1 MLVRVIFGDQSNI
14 DGILGGGSENRDLE
28 IGEAVVVLKRIL
40 GFDDLNRLEGYG
52 MFDLRILALDGWVL
66 LVDCDA
72 GDVLVEESVDDVAG
86 SFEGENPVEVVAVL
100 YLHPDLSYYI
110 MLV

>member
-1 MLVRVIFGDQSNI
+1 M
-14 DGILGGGSENRDLE
+14 
-28 IGEAVVVLKRIL
+28 
-40 GFDDLNRLEGYG
+40 
-52 MFDLRILALDGWVL
+52 
-66 LVDCDA
+66 DCDA

>member
-1 MLVRVIFGDQSNI
+1 M
-14 DGILGGGSENRDLE
+14 
-28 IGEAVVVLKRIL
+28 
-40 GFDDLNRLEGYG
+40 
-52 MFDLRILALDGWVL
+52 
-66 LVDCDA
+66 DCDA

-86 SFEGENPVEVVAVL
+86 SFEGEHPVKVVTVL